1 MVAAF
6 ASSLYVESATG
17 IACLVPPS
25 AHRGPLNVVLPAF
38 RPGTPEL
45 RGAAWRRDG
54 PNLLVDGLGSLAI
67 SPRDEWIPPRLPSAS
82 PCALRAG
89 LASMRGALAARAL
102 RGEVLSHVLGPPFG
116 HSSPGPPG
124 ASAVP
129 GALAA
134 HFGRSVPALSR
145 WLDEMVSGRGTPD
158 PDPDPA
164 PVADLLGA
172 GGGLTPSG
180 DDCLVGLLVALHA
193 LGEFGAAAS
202 VARLVARHA
211 PHRTTRLSAAHLA
224 AACAGQAIEP
234 VHGAIEAIATGA
246 SPEPALDSLESFG
259 HGSGFDALAGVLLAA
274 GAIAHNLES
283 GLHVHRHGRTHG
295 VQASVHRHGRTHR
308 VQTSVHRQ

>member
-54 PNLLVDGLGSLAI
+54 PNLLVDGLGSFAI
-67 SPRDEWIPPRLPSAS
+67 SPREEWTPPRIGPAS
-82 PCALRAG
+82 PCALREG
-89 LASMRGALAARAL
+89 LASMRGSLAARDL

-116 HSSPGPPG
+116 HSSPGLPG

-129 GALAA
+129 GALKA
-134 HFGRSVPALSR
+134 HFGRSVPALSQ
-145 WLDEMVSGRGTPD
+145 WLDGMVSGCGTPG
-158 PDPDPA
+158 PA
-164 PVADLLGA
+164 PVADLLGT

-180 DDCLVGLLVALHA
+180 DDCIVGILVALHA
-193 LGEFGAAAS
+193 LGELGAAAS
-202 VARLVARHA
+202 VASLVARHA

-224 AACAGQAIEP
+224 AACDGEAIEP
-234 VHGAIEAIATGA
+234 VHRAIEAIATGA
-246 SPEPALDSLESFG
+246 SPDPVLNSLEKFG

-274 GAIAHNLES
+274 GAIAHKLES

-295 VQASVHRHGRTHR
+295 VQASVHR
-308 VQTSVHRQ
+308 Q

>member
-1 MVAAF
+1 MGRRAWSVLRAGHGSVVAAF
-6 ASSLYVESATG
+6 ESSLYVESAMG

-45 RGAAWRRDG
+45 RGAAWRRDRS
-54 PNLLVDGLGSLAI
+54 NLLVDGLGSFAI
-67 SPRDEWIPPRLPSAS
+67 SPREEWIPPRLQPAS
-82 PCALRAG
+82 PCALREG

-116 HSSPGPPG
+116 HSSPGLPG
-124 ASAVP
+124 ASAMP

-134 HFGRSVPALSR
+134 HFGQSVPALSQ
-145 WLDEMVSGRGTPD
+145 WLDEMVSGRGTPG
-158 PDPDPA
+158 PA

-180 DDCLVGLLVALHA
+180 DDCIVGILVALHA

-202 VARLVARHA
+202 VARFVARHA

-224 AACAGQAIEP
+224 AACAGEAIEP
-234 VHGAIEAIATGA
+234 VHGAIEAIATVA
-246 SPEPALDSLESFG
+246 SPEPALDSLERFG

-274 GAIAHNLES
+274 GAIAHDLES

-295 VQASVHRHGRTHR
+295 VP
-308 VQTSVHRQ
+308 TSVHRQ